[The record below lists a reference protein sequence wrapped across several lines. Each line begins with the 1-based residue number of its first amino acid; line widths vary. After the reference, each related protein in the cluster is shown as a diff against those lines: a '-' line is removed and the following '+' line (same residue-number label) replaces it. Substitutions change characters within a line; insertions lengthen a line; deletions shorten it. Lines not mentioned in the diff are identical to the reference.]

1 MTFNLR
7 VSPGGNLSQKT
18 DDVETGKMIKRIMPT
33 ISTSFLLCFLLV
45 MCPSSQVWAGAP
57 IQADRDM
64 SLLYF
69 VTHLHPTIYVILFGV
84 FLLSMVNLA
93 VQTQLVSW
101 FKLSLQNRLRGNISR
116 DSSGADGFI
125 GRIGKKSR
133 PKNFRKPIR
142 GPESYRMSKE
152 PLQDGIV
159 SVRSVSSV
167 SADNAEEIIPTPL
180 DGEDH
185 RLPEFSLSSNPKSK
199 ANKVKS
205 HDSQKETT
213 TPTKEFKFSSAVDLP
228 SPEEIERR
236 GKEKIVVTGRVID
249 PLNSGLATAVVYLV
263 DKDGNKMGQ
272 SCRTNSDSGAYRVQS
287 NEGGAHSIN
296 VYKRGYVMN
305 SDGPIKLPAKNGKIE
320 GFDVHMM
327 PEGCLIHG
335 KVSSTSGQNPIEGLT
350 VKCDCRSEQYKF
362 SSTTNSKGAFQ
373 ALGAPLNS
381 ECVIQVLSPD
391 GNVLLDS
398 KPFETVQKK
407 QIFMDLKVDY
417 PESEVRQRASEQYEN
432 IDIVIEDPES
442 RASIQSSAV

>member
-7 VSPGGNLSQKT
+7 VSPGGNLSHEA
-18 DDVETGKMIKRIMPT
+18 DDVETGKMIKRIIPN
-33 ISTSFLLCFLLV
+33 ISISFLFSFPLV
-45 MCPSSQVWAGAP
+45 VSLSSHVWAGAP

-64 SLLYF
+64 NLLYF
-69 VTHLHPTIYVILFGV
+69 ITHLHPTIYVILFGV
-84 FLLSMVNLA
+84 FLLSMINLA

-159 SVRSVSSV
+159 SVRSVSSAV
-167 SADNAEEIIPTPL
+167 DNAEETMPTPL

-185 RLPEFSLSSNPKSK
+185 SLPEFSLASNPKSK
-199 ANKVKS
+199 TKKVKLP
-205 HDSQKETT
+205 DSDKEKTT
-213 TPTKEFKFSSAVDLP
+213 AAKEFKFSSAVDLP

-320 GFDVHMM
+320 GFDVHML

-335 KVSSTSGQNPIEGLT
+335 KVSSTIGQNPIEGLT

-417 PESEVRQRASEQYEN
+417 PESENRQRASEQYEN
-432 IDIVIEDPES
+432 VDIVIEDADS
-442 RASIQSSAV
+442 RTSIQSSAV

>member
-1 MTFNLR
+1 
-7 VSPGGNLSQKT
+7 
-18 DDVETGKMIKRIMPT
+18 
-33 ISTSFLLCFLLV
+33 
-45 MCPSSQVWAGAP
+45 
-57 IQADRDM
+57 M

-69 VTHLHPTIYVILFGV
+69 ITHLHPTVYLILFGV
-84 FLLSMVNLA
+84 FLLSMLNLA
-93 VQTQLVSW
+93 VQTQLIFWLKS
-101 FKLSLQNRLRGNISR
+101 SLQNRLRGNISR
-116 DSSGADGFI
+116 DSSAAEGFI
-125 GRIGKKSR
+125 GRIGRKSP

-167 SADNAEEIIPTPL
+167 YVENAEEIIPTPL

-185 RLPEFSLSSNPKSK
+185 TLPEFGVSSNPKGK
-199 ANKVKS
+199 TKKVKS
-205 HDSQKETT
+205 SESEREKT
-213 TPTKEFKFSSAVDLP
+213 TPPKEFKFSSAVDMP

-236 GKEKIVVTGRVID
+236 EKEKIVVTGCVID
-249 PLNSGLATAVVYLV
+249 PSNSGLATAVVYLV

-272 SCRTNSDSGAYRVQS
+272 SCRTNSDSGAYRVQA

-320 GFDVHMM
+320 GFDVHML

-335 KVSSTSGQNPIEGLT
+335 KVLSKVGQLPVEGLT

-381 ECVIQVLSPD
+381 ECVIQVLSPE

-417 PESEVRQRASEQYEN
+417 PQTEAGQSASEQYEDV
-432 IDIVIEDPES
+432 DIVIEDPES